1 MLAPGT
7 TLRGS
12 YTIVRLIAQG
22 GMGAVYLA
30 KHQRLGSTV
39 AVKETFFD
47 DTSMLKAF
55 EREAR
60 LLASLRHG
68 ALPKVI
74 DHFSEADGWFLVMEF
89 IGGDDFAEMLKQ
101 RGGAFPVNQVIDW
114 ADQLLRALEY
124 LHKQTPPVIHRDI
137 KPHNL
142 KLTEEGQIVLLDFG
156 LAKGHA
162 EGMSRMTAG
171 HSIQGYTPAYA
182 PLEQIQGAG
191 TDARS
196 DLYSLAATLYH
207 LMTGFTP
214 ADALSRAA
222 VVVTGQPDP
231 LRPANELNP
240 QLPQRVADVLTKAM
254 SQNRDQRPISASEMR
269 RMLRDAMGHERTRRL
284 LWLNM
289 ERGHQEKVDLM
300 IAITLLKDD
309 IYGKQR
315 MLLSKENDE
324 KSNQLKTDIKSHK
337 REIQRMWQ
345 KVTDLEDNRIPAMER
360 KLKLWM
366 QKEPKQRS

>member
-1 MLAPGT
+1 MLAPGA
-7 TLRGS
+7 TLRDS

-22 GMGAVYLA
+22 GMGTVYLA
-30 KHQRLGSTV
+30 KHQRLGNMV
-39 AVKETFFD
+39 AVKETFFN

-60 LLASLRHG
+60 LLASLRHA

-74 DHFSEADGWFLVMEF
+74 DHFPEGDGWFLVMEF

-101 RGGAFPVNQVIDW
+101 RGSAFPMSPVLDW
-114 ADQLLRALEY
+114 GDQLLSALEY

-196 DLYSLAATLYH
+196 DLYSLARTLYH

-214 ADALSRAA
+214 SDALSRAA
-222 VVVTGQPDP
+222 VVVTGLIRCD
-231 LRPANELNP
+231 
-240 QLPQRVADVLTKAM
+240 
-254 SQNRDQRPISASEMR
+254 
-269 RMLRDAMGHERTRRL
+269 
-284 LWLNM
+284 
-289 ERGHQEKVDLM
+289 
-300 IAITLLKDD
+300 
-309 IYGKQR
+309 
-315 MLLSKENDE
+315 
-324 KSNQLKTDIKSHK
+324 
-337 REIQRMWQ
+337 WQ
-345 KVTDLEDNRIPAMER
+345 TP
-360 KLKLWM
+360 
-366 QKEPKQRS
+366 